1 MDTLRAEKELLTRN
15 RRRRIWQKAVSALAC
30 AVVFCTTY
38 ALILPAIT
46 MEKPPLCGKEEHT
59 HTEDC
64 YTPAAG
70 APVTVPVCTPESLGL
85 HTHTPDCYNAAGEL
99 VCGYAD
105 FVVHIHDAS
114 CYDGT
119 GALWCPLPEIAPH
132 THTESCWAVPEAEP
146 AHVHTDECYAV
157 EQGELICTVP
167 EGDGG
172 HTHGED
178 CFDENSQ
185 PVCTLEETPGHQH
198 TEECFAQNKVLV
210 CELSTEPAETAAE
223 PQLICGR
230 EEIVLHTHDASCFDE
245 SGALICGLVQVLEH
259 VHGPECFSTEAAPA
273 DTETL
278 TCTVPEGAGAH
289 LHGEGCYDET
299 GQLICQLEETS
310 GHIHGPLCYGVWE
323 LTCGLEEHVHG
334 PECYVDPEA
343 DLETAAVWEATL
355 PGILPEKREE
365 AVVEVALSQLGYR
378 ESERN
383 YIVDPQGEAKGYT
396 RYGQWYGDPYGDW
409 DAMFAAFCLH
419 YAGVPADAFPL
430 EADCGLWAMRLQQP
444 DCGLYRQ
451 RDGYAPRAGDLV
463 FFDTDFN
470 GAADH
475 VGIVTALLTA
485 DNGAVQL
492 RAVEGDAD
500 DGVRAADYGLDDLR
514 IMGYGALPG
523 REPTVLTWS
532 QGDLTITA
540 TFPAEAALPANAQ
553 LAVEPLFL
561 DNGMTPM
568 LLGETDGGPAP
579 PSDSLFRICVQADG
593 EEINPQTQAN
603 VEVRFQEDPQV
614 VKGSTELCQYSDDGV
629 ETVPLASDGAGG
641 LTGSFDADLSEAYT
655 LTSTVDFFVEAPPA
669 RAQDAGMDVTITPHK
684 TIDAF
689 RDSVDNPD
697 TTLDDQDIDQTD
709 LYRLYLDAQLSGFQQ
724 PVDLL
729 IVVDQSGSMH
739 QNYGSNYDAWG
750 NIPVY
755 SDDDPRCKNR
765 DMTDDA
771 GNAIFRDQAVR
782 LVLNGTY
789 NESDYEQKKQNGL
802 IYQFLAANPENSV
815 AVVGFQGDS
824 AHNEYGKQ
832 YRYDRTGDN
841 NTDANTILMWTKTP
855 QYVNVEG
862 KTANATNYCAGFL
875 EAGRRLDDAEIASN
889 GHKKVILFLSDGL
902 PTCYIAEGQERVQV
916 SQGYFEGLVWHPAEY
931 EWRPFYYRDGNGQN
945 EEDGT
950 ASATNSYFNELLN
963 NHLGVTVHTIS
974 IRADAAVDRLNGMA
988 KDGGGQCYSVSTTDE
1003 LKRDLKKLMYGT
1015 IYSDLVI
1022 EDTLSEYVELY
1033 DSQPDFKVTM
1043 ADENGVETVLY
1054 ENNAA
1059 TPAGQDIIGEVTYD
1073 PALKKVKVSFKADF
1087 NPRPSNS
1094 VTVSFNVKTSQAA
1107 YDYYAK
1113 NNGGYPES
1121 GDANTDYNG
1130 NATSSLQP
1138 GFYSNDSATL
1148 SYTKDGE
1155 AGSAPY
1161 PHPVVQAAACKVVI
1175 QKTDS
1180 TDPNLKLSGAV
1191 FDLYREAREG
1201 EVSVTLP
1208 GLEGNYVKLYDKTV
1222 TTDENG
1228 QAVISGLVPGDYWLV
1243 ETKAPA
1249 GYRLLTDPI
1258 AFTLTRTTV
1267 NGQIVGSIQ
1276 TLPSQPNPPEADVPE
1291 PAAPVGPTAATVTDE
1306 ATGETLPVLTVPNAP
1321 WGHELPQTGGAGT
1334 IPYTTGGLLT
1344 VCVCGLLLYSKRRKT
1359 RGKED
1364 FASS

>member
-70 APVTVPVCTPESLGL
+70 APVTVPVCAPESLGL

-114 CYDGT
+114 CYDEAGV
-119 GALWCPLPEIAPH
+119 LWCPLPEVAPH

-146 AHVHTDECYAV
+146 AHVHTDECYTV

-178 CFDENSQ
+178 CFDENGEL
-185 PVCTLEETPGHQH
+185 VCTLEETPGHQH

-210 CELSTEPAETAAE
+210 CELSTEPAEAPAE
-223 PQLICGR
+223 PQLVCGR

-259 VHGPECFSTEAAPA
+259 VHGPECFTTEAAPA

-289 LHGEGCYDET
+289 LHGEGCYDEN

-492 RAVEGDAD
+492 RAVEGDED

-561 DNGMTPM
+561 DGGMTPM
-568 LLGETDGGPAP
+568 LLSLEDEGPVSSGTAL
-579 PSDSLFRICVQADG
+579 SNDDLFRICVQADG
-593 EEINPQTQAN
+593 EEIDPQTQAS
-603 VEVRFQEDPQV
+603 VEIRFQEGPQV

-724 PVDLL
+724 PIDLL

-739 QNYGSNYDAWG
+739 MNYKLVERWPGSGLLGLYDYVT
-750 NIPVY
+750 IP
-755 SDDDPRCKNR
+755 DEQCDR
-765 DMTDDA
+765 DMTDDE
-771 GNAIFRDQAVR
+771 GNPIFRDQAVQ

-789 NESDYEQKKQNGL
+789 NANDYPQKMQNGL
-802 IYQFLAANPENSV
+802 IYQFLAANPENNV
-815 AVVGFQGDS
+815 AVVGFQGVG
-824 AHNEYGKQ
+824 EYGTSA
-832 YRYDRTGDN
+832 RYDIDGN
-841 NTDANTILMWTKTP
+841 SDADTLMPWTKVP
-855 QYVNVEG
+855 QYVNVAG
-862 KTANATNYCAGFL
+862 QMANATDYCAGFL
-875 EAGRRLDDAEIASN
+875 EADRRLDDAEIASN
-889 GHKKVILFLSDGL
+889 GHKKVILFLSDGI
-902 PTCYIAEGQERVQV
+902 PTCHIAIGTDRWGNE
-916 SQGYFEGLVWHPAEY
+916 
-931 EWRPFYYRDGNGQN
+931 FYYRGGVGN
-945 EEDGT
+945 ETKPET
-950 ASATNSYFNELLN
+950 ASATDSYFNELRT
-963 NHLGVTVHTIS
+963 HHPDVTIHTVS

-1059 TPAGQDIIGEVTYD
+1059 TPAGQDIIGGVTYD
-1073 PALKKVKVSFKADF
+1073 SKEKKVTVSFKADF

-1107 YDYYAK
+1107 YDYYA
-1113 NNGGYPES
+1113 NNS
-1121 GDANTDYNG
+1121 GNYLALGDENTDYSYIKDG
-1130 NATSSLQP
+1130 VPVLNATSSLQP
-1138 GFYSNDSATL
+1138 GFYSNDLATL
-1148 SYTKDGE
+1148 SYNKDGVP
-1155 AGSAPY
+1155 GSAKY
-1161 PHPVVQAAACKVVI
+1161 PRPVVQAAACKVVI

-1180 TDPNLKLSGAV
+1180 TDPSLKLSGAQ
-1191 FDLYREAREG
+1191 FHLYRKARDGEAG
-1201 EVSVTLP
+1201 ATTLT
-1208 GLEGNYVKLYDKTV
+1208 GLEGTYIDLRIEGM

-1276 TLPSQPNPPEADVPE
+1276 TLTPEVNPPEADVPE

-1359 RGKED
+1359 RRKED